1 MINKPKSIL
10 SIKKVYKKYSL
21 VNGEKKKTLALNK
34 LLKLLEENQ
43 KTTKSKS
50 HCAPSPLVNNL
61 SQLAN
66 NLSQVTIT

>member
-34 LLKLLEENQ
+34 LLKLLEEN
-43 KTTKSKS
+43 
-50 HCAPSPLVNNL
+50 
-61 SQLAN
+61 
-66 NLSQVTIT
+66 